1 MEKLIEKIEKLKEE
15 LDKTEDVTKIKKL
28 NIEIRKDQELI
39 KLLEEYKYYPNEKT
53 KEKII
58 NNKLFKEYKESE
70 TDINI
75 LILQINKKL
84 NEIKDKG
91 KCNL

>member
-1 MEKLIEKIEKLKEE
+1 MEKLIEKIENLKNE
-15 LDKTEDVTKIKKL
+15 LDKTPDIKKVKDL
-28 NIEIRKDQELI
+28 NEKIRKDKELL
-39 KLLEEYKYYPNEKT
+39 KLLEEYKNYPKEET
-53 KEKII
+53 KNKIQ

-84 NEIKDKG
+84 NEISNKG
-91 KCNL
+91 KCDL